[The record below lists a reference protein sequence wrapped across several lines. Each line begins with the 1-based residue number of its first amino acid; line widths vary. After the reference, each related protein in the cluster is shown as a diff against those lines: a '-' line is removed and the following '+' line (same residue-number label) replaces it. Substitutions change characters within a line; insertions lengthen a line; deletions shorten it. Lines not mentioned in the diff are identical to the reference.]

1 MQNIYKY
8 LIIKKVGLV
17 IQFHQN
23 ELTYNGIKKLKLD
36 IINDKD
42 FNPNFGFLIDIRK
55 AKITMTAEELEDY
68 GDFVADNLKLEELK
82 RLAILTEHPGQVA
95 MSMIYSLNER
105 LKPLQYRIFSTL
117 DGAIHWL
124 HIDISQIGMVQSEIN
139 KITVDLKSHSPT

>member
-8 LIIKKVGLV
+8 LIIKKVGLM

-55 AKITMTAEELEDY
+55 AKITMTEEELEDY
-68 GDFVADNLKLEELK
+68 GNFVANNLKLEGLK
-82 RLAILTEHPGQVA
+82 RIAVLTEQPEQVVKT
-95 MSMIYSLNER
+95 MIFKLNKR
-105 LKPLQYRIFSTL
+105 IKPLQYEIFSTL

-124 HIDISQIGMVQSEIN
+124 HIDISKTGMVQSEIK
-139 KITVDLKSHSPT
+139 KITVD

>member
-23 ELTYNGIKKLKLD
+23 ELTYKGIKNLKLD

-55 AKITMTAEELEDY
+55 AKITLTEEELEDY
-68 GDFVADNLKLEELK
+68 GNFVANNLKLEGLK
-82 RLAILTEHPGQVA
+82 RIAILTEQPEQVVK
-95 MSMIYSLNER
+95 STIYLLNKR
-105 LKPLQYRIFSTL
+105 IKPLQYRIFSTL
-117 DGAIHWL
+117 DGALRWL
-124 HIDISQIGMVQSEIN
+124 YIDISNIGMVQSEIN
-139 KITVDLKSHSPT
+139 KITVD